1 MLFEEL
7 FLEKA
12 DQQKFQMFRV
22 LKTTD
27 ATSLTINDISDR
39 LHLSYQQA
47 YNTFQDLL
55 RDMQALDDS
64 LNSTTGRQELLSQ
77 QTFKISLDQY
87 RIFLLEQSLVFQF
100 IDYLFQA
107 SNPTVADFCER
118 HFVSKSTLLRKS
130 TPVKHFMARYSLRF
144 SYTHLKITGNE
155 MNIRY
160 FLFIVYWIGFHGIKW
175 PLHDFSE
182 AAIRD
187 AYLEKNPEHQDFIVT
202 LQQVL
207 LLGIIRVRVSRG
219 YLVQDSRAFDLITA
233 KNSLFAQLTFPDHF
247 LPTVSTAKQQVEK
260 KFFFFA
266 QASLITSAPDYN
278 QREAKLLN
286 YFKTQ
291 NNPLWQIALAL
302 LNHLAQTYQ
311 TSLQTDNNLVMVSLL
326 RALMT
331 TAIIQENY
339 PKIIEFLQSDT
350 EKYANSPI
358 CQVIAD
364 FFTIPQ
370 VRKKLPQLYRKR
382 QALSQY
388 LCYLLHPQ
396 LQQFEIQKTVKI
408 WLVAENSDLLTSDL
422 LYFLDRISIA
432 RILDQNASPAD
443 ADLILTTIDAHAPLI
458 KQLTQRR
465 LPVLHWRLDAQ
476 ESDYYSLYLKIKTIY
491 AAK

>member
-64 LNSTTGRQELLSQ
+64 LSPTTGRQELLSQ
-77 QTFKISLDQY
+77 HTFKISLDQY

-107 SNPTVADFCER
+107 PNPTVADFCER

-130 TPVKHFMARYSLRF
+130 TPVKHFMAHYSLRF
-144 SYTHLKITGNE
+144 SYTHLKIMGNE

-175 PLHDFSE
+175 PLNDFSE
-182 AAIRD
+182 ADIRD
-187 AYLEKNPEHQDFIVT
+187 AYLEKNPEHQDFIIT
-202 LQQVL
+202 LQRVL
-207 LLGIIRVRVSRG
+207 LLGIIRIRVSRG
-219 YLVQDSRAFDLITA
+219 CLIQDKRAFDLITA
-233 KNSLFAQLTFPDHF
+233 ENPAFTQLSFPDRF
-247 LPTVSTAKQQVEK
+247 LPTLPAAKQQIEK

-278 QREAKLLN
+278 QRETNLIN

-291 NNPLWQIALAL
+291 NNPLWQLALAL
-302 LNHLAQTYQ
+302 LNHLAQAYQ
-311 TSLQTDNNLVMVSLL
+311 TTLKTDDNPVMASLL

-339 PKIIEFLQSDT
+339 PKIIEFLQYNADEY
-350 EKYANSPI
+350 EKSPI
-358 CQVIAD
+358 CKVIAD
-364 FFTIPQ
+364 FFTLPQ
-370 VRKKLPQLYRKR
+370 VKNKLPHLYRKR
-382 QALSQY
+382 QVLSQY

-396 LQQFEIQKTVKI
+396 LQQFEIQKTVKV
-408 WLVAENSDLLTSDL
+408 WLVVENSDLLTANL

-432 RILDQNASPAD
+432 RILSQNASPAD
-443 ADLILTTIDAHAPLI
+443 ADVILTTIDPQAPLI
-458 KQLTQRR
+458 KQLAQRR

-476 ESDYYSLYLKIKTIY
+476 EGDYYSLYLKIKAIY
-491 AAK
+491 DKK